1 MSRPPSPSRLAYA
14 HPLRF
19 LTALSATLVS
29 VPALSQTASAPIALD
44 EISVQGERNAARE
57 GPNLTV
63 RGQAGSRLGLTPLET
78 PASVDIISGDVVR
91 DRGQSRLAEAV
102 SQNATGF
109 SYIGTPGNGLAS
121 FSTRGF
127 TGVGSVTSLYDGVR
141 LYPGQG
147 TVTFPFDTWT
157 VDRIEVL
164 RGPASVLYGE
174 GAIGG
179 AINVVPKK
187 PLFGARRNEARLT
200 VGSDGQV
207 GLALGSAGQITDKVA
222 YSLDVSGSRGDGW
235 MDRGDF
241 KNLAFSGALAWRP
254 TDELLITLSH
264 DGGHNQPSRYFGT
277 PLRGAGNVEKA
288 WIGQNYNVAN
298 GVIRFNDNITQLK
311 AEWTPSETVS
321 LRAVAYYVDANR
333 LWRNTESYRWNAAT
347 GLIGRSSFIEIKQ
360 QHAQVGA
367 RVDATI
373 RSNLFGMANE
383 TVVGFDVNRFE
394 FSRLNNGGYADPV
407 SNPSLPPI
415 GFNPGLYGT
424 ASSYGRD
431 YRAVTNQYSVF
442 LDNRLKVTEQV
453 SLVGGLRYDH
463 PEVQF
468 RNTRTGETA
477 NPTLDSLSWRVGAVY
492 EPVKDLAFYAQYS
505 EAADPVTSILS
516 LPPAQASYSLSTGK
530 QVEAGVKQSLWG
542 GRLEWTLAGYYIV
555 KNDLLSRNPNNPTQT
570 QQVGQQSSRGIE
582 ASIGLE
588 LGGGWRID
596 ANGTILR
603 ARYDD
608 FTESVGG
615 LAVSRKGN
623 TPAGV
628 PGKVANLWASW
639 RFAPNWQVSAG
650 LQYVGKAYT
659 SASNDYAR
667 PGYAVVNAGLQWK
680 ATENA
685 TLDLRVKNLFDKTYA
700 YAGGDTQW
708 YFGAPRTVEASLHVR
723 F

>member
-1 MSRPPSPSRLAYA
+1 M
-14 HPLRF
+14 
-19 LTALSATLVS
+19 LSAVVS
-29 VPALSQTASAPIALD
+29 SAPALGQSATAPIELD
-44 EISVQGERNAARE
+44 EITVQGERNAARD
-57 GPNLTV
+57 GPNLTA
-63 RGQAGSRLGLTPLET
+63 RGHAGSRLSLTPLET
-78 PASVDIISGDVVR
+78 PASVDIVSGDVIR
-91 DRGQSRLAEAV
+91 DRGQSSLAEAV

-127 TGVGSVTSLYDGVR
+127 TGVGSVTTLYDGVR

-179 AINVVPKK
+179 AINVIPKK
-187 PLFGARRNEARLT
+187 PLFGTRRNEARVT
-200 VGSDGQV
+200 VGTDGQI
-207 GLALGSAGQITDKVA
+207 GLAVGSAGQITDRIA
-222 YSLDVSGSRGDGW
+222 YSLDVSGLRGDGW

-254 TDELLITLSH
+254 TDELSITLSH

-277 PLRGAGNVEKA
+277 PLRGAGQIERA

-311 AEWTPSETVS
+311 AEWTPNETVS

-333 LWRNTESYRWNAAT
+333 LWRNAESYRWNPAT
-347 GLIGRSSFIEIKQ
+347 GLIDRSSFIEIKQ

-367 RVDATI
+367 RADATI
-373 RSNLFGMANE
+373 RSTVFGMANE
-383 TVVGFDVNRFE
+383 TVVGFDVNRFQ

-407 SNPSLPPI
+407 PNPPLPPI
-415 GFNPGLYGT
+415 GFNPGFYGT
-424 ASSYGRD
+424 ASPYGRD
-431 YRAVTNQYSVF
+431 YRAVTNQYSLF
-442 LDNRLKVTEQV
+442 LDDRLKVTEQL

-463 PEVQF
+463 PEVRF

-492 EPVKDLAFYAQYS
+492 EPIKDLALYAQYS

-582 ASIGLE
+582 ASIGVE

-596 ANGTILR
+596 ANGTILQ

-623 TPAGV
+623 TPSGV
-628 PGKVANLWASW
+628 PEKVANLWASW
-639 RFAPNWQVSAG
+639 RFAPNWQASAG

-667 PGYAVVNAGLQWK
+667 PGYLLVNAGLQWK

-700 YAGGDTQW
+700 YAGGDEQW

>member
-1 MSRPPSPSRLAYA
+1 MTIGRLGSLA
-14 HPLRF
+14 
-19 LTALSATLVS
+19 ALSAVVS
-29 VPALSQTASAPIALD
+29 SAPALGQSASAPIELD
-44 EISVQGERNAARE
+44 EITVQGERSAARE
-57 GPNLTV
+57 GPNLTA
-63 RGQAGSRLGLTPLET
+63 RGHAGSRLNLTPLET
-78 PASVDIISGDVVR
+78 PASVDIVSGDVAR
-91 DRGQSRLAEAV
+91 DRGQSSLAEAV

-127 TGVGSVTSLYDGVR
+127 TGVGSVTTLYDGVR

-179 AINVVPKK
+179 AINVIPKK
-187 PLFGARRNEARLT
+187 PLTGMRRNEARVT
-200 VGSDGQV
+200 VGTDGQI
-207 GLALGSAGQITDKVA
+207 GLAVGSAGPLTDKIA
-222 YSLDVSGSRGDGW
+222 YSLDVSGLRGDGW

-254 TDELLITLSH
+254 TEDLSITLSH

-277 PLRGAGNVEKA
+277 PLRGAGTVEKA

-311 AEWTPSETVS
+311 AEWTPNETVS
-321 LRAVAYYVDANR
+321 LRAVAYHVNANR
-333 LWRNTESYRWNAAT
+333 LWRNAEGYRWNPAI
-347 GLIGRSSFIEIKQ
+347 GLIDRSSFIEIKQ

-367 RVDATI
+367 RADATI
-373 RSNLFGMANE
+373 RSTVFGMANE

-407 SNPSLPPI
+407 PNPSLPPI

-424 ASSYGRD
+424 ASPYGRD
-431 YRAVTNQYSVF
+431 YRAVTNQYSLF
-442 LDNRLKVTEQV
+442 LDNRLKLTEQL

-463 PEVQF
+463 PEVHF
-468 RNTRTGETA
+468 HNTRTGETA

-516 LPPAQASYSLSTGK
+516 LPPASASYSLSTGK

-555 KNDLLSRNPNNPTQT
+555 KNNLLSRNPNNPAQT

-582 ASIGLE
+582 ASVGVE

-596 ANGTILR
+596 ANGIILQ

-608 FTESVGG
+608 FMESVGG

-623 TPAGV
+623 TPSGV
-628 PGKVANLWASW
+628 PEKVANLWASW
-639 RFAPNWQVSAG
+639 RFAEKWRVSAG
-650 LQYVGKAYT
+650 LQYVGKSYT
-659 SASNDYAR
+659 SASNEYAR
-667 PGYAVVNAGLQWK
+667 PGYLLVNAGLQWK
-680 ATENA
+680 ATERA
-685 TLDLRVKNLFDKTYA
+685 TFDVRVKNLFDKAYA
-700 YAGGDTQW
+700 YAGSDTQW